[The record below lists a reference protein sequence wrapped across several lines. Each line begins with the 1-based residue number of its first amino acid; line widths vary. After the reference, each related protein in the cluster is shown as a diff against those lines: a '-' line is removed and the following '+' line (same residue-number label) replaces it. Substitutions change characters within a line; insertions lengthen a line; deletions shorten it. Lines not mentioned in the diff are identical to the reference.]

1 MSIIFNR
8 RSIRRYED
16 KRVEDEKIERILRAA
31 MQAPSAGNQ
40 QGWEFIVVR
49 DKETLERLTEV
60 SPYYKMIKD
69 SDVTIIVLGN
79 KKEMRW
85 PQYWEQD
92 LGAATQN
99 LMLQAVEEG
108 LGSVWLGVA
117 PEEDRM
123 NSMRE
128 IFDIPEGVEAYA
140 AVPMGYPIDENKFI
154 DRWAE
159 KKVHFEKYR

>member
-1 MSIIFNR
+1 MNTIFDR
-8 RSIRRYED
+8 RSIRRYEER
-16 KRVEDEKIERILRAA
+16 RVEDEKVERILRAA

-49 DKETLERLTEV
+49 DRKTLIKLADI
-60 SPYYKMIKD
+60 SPYSKMIGD

-79 KKEMRW
+79 KREMKW

-92 LGAATQN
+92 LGAAAQN

-117 PEEDRM
+117 PERDRM
-123 NSMRE
+123 DHVKK
-128 IFDIPEGVEAYA
+128 IFDGIEPFAAIPL
-140 AVPMGYPIDENKFI
+140 GYPVGENKFI
-154 DRWAE
+154 DRWDE
-159 KKVHFEKYR
+159 KKVHFEKY